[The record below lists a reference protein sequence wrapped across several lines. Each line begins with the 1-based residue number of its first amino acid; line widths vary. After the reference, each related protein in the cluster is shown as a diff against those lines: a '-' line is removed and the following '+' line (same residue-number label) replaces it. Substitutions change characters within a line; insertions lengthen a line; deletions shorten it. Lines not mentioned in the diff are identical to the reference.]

1 MASGPYATG
10 AAEWMGRPDDAALI
24 ARAGAVLPHVLQL
37 IRGYTRGRGF
47 PNEDAWEC
55 PSDIQVVVYSVIARV
70 LANPDGLQKTTVTGP
85 FTETVAGWQG
95 FTLMERQILDRYR
108 VKAL

>member
-24 ARAGAVLPHVLQL
+24 ARAGAVLPHVLEL
-37 IRGYTRGRGF
+37 VRGYTRGRGF
-47 PNEDAWEC
+47 HEDGWAC
-55 PSDIQVVVYSVIARV
+55 PPDIQTVIYSVIARV

>member
-24 ARAGAVLPHVLQL
+24 ARAGAVLPHVLEL
-37 IRGYTRGRGF
+37 VRGYTRGRVFHADGL
-47 PNEDAWEC
+47 EC
-55 PSDIQVVVYSVIARV
+55 PSDIQTVIYSVIARV

>member
-1 MASGPYATG
+1 MMPGPYATG

-24 ARAGAVLPHVLQL
+24 ARAGAVLPHVLEL
-37 IRGYTRGRGF
+37 VRGYTRGRGF
-47 PNEDAWEC
+47 HADGWEC
-55 PSDIQVVVYSVIARV
+55 PSDIQTVIYSVIARV

-108 VKAL
+108 VRAL